1 MITAEKW
8 IDMQENL
15 LIEDICTLVRIP
27 SVSEKTENVEMPF
40 GKNCLEAI
48 KKACEISERMGFQSY
63 NHENYCASML
73 WKGERKAEIGIFGHP
88 DVVNWH
94 WMERGS
100 FLSGCKGWH
109 YYRTWYFR

>member
-73 WKGERKAEIGIFGHP
+73 WKGERKAEIGIFGHA
-88 DVVNWH
+88 DVVPAGTGW
-94 WMERGS
+94 
-100 FLSGCKGWH
+100 SGDPFC
-109 YYRTWYFR
+109 RL